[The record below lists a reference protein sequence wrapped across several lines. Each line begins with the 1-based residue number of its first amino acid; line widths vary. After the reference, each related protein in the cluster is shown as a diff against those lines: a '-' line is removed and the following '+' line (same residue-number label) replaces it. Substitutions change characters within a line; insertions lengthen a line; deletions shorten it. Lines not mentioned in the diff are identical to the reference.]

1 MANWDDITSVGDV
14 HDRRGMTPALAFT
27 GGGGIVVL
35 LLTLGLNYLGFNVSP
50 DTVSTVVNS
59 LGTSAVDTQEQPA
72 EFQGEDNYEVFISKV
87 LGSTNET
94 WAGVFAKNSLTY
106 DKPQVVLF
114 RNATNSG
121 CGIASSAVGPFY
133 CPSDQ
138 KIYLDETFFD
148 ELRTKFGSNTGDV
161 AQAYVIA
168 HEVGHHVQYQLG
180 LFDSQEATSQYG
192 SIETELQ
199 ADCYAGVWAYAQNK
213 NGLFANGEISQATN
227 AAGAVGDDNI
237 QQRTNGRVTPET
249 WTHGSSAQRV
259 AAFNTGYNTGQPSQ
273 CVNLA
278 Q

>member
-1 MANWDDITSVGDV
+1 MANWDDITSVGNV
-14 HDRRGMTPALAFT
+14 EDRRGMTPALAFT
-27 GGGGIVVL
+27 GGGGVVVL
-35 LLTLGLNYLGFNVSP
+35 LLTIGLNYLGFNVSP

-59 LGTSAVDTQEQPA
+59 LGASTVDTQEQPA
-72 EFQGEDNYEVFISKV
+72 EFQGQDSYEVFVSKA
-87 LGSTNET
+87 LGSADDA
-94 WAGVFAKNSLTY
+94 WVSVFSKNGLTY
-106 DKPQVVLF
+106 SAPKMVLF
-114 RNATNSG
+114 RNAANSG

-138 KIYLDETFFD
+138 TIYLDETFFD

-180 LFDSQEATSQYG
+180 LFDSQDTTSQYG

-227 AAGAVGDDNI
+227 AAAAVGDDNI
-237 QQRTNGRVTPET
+237 QQRTTGRVSPES

-259 AAFNTGYNTGQPSQ
+259 AAFNKGYETGQPSR

>member
-1 MANWDDITSVGDV
+1 MANWDNITSVGDV
-14 HDRRGMTPALAFT
+14 EDRRGVSPALAFT

-59 LGTSAVDTQEQPA
+59 LGSAKADTKAQPA
-72 EFQGEDNYEVFISKV
+72 EFQGQDSYETFVSKA
-87 LGSTNET
+87 LGSTNDV
-94 WAGVFAKNSLTY
+94 WSNIFSKQGLTY
-106 DKPQVVLF
+106 QKPHMVLF

-138 KIYLDETFFD
+138 TIYLDETFFN
-148 ELRTKFGSNTGDV
+148 ELRSRFGGNTGDV

-168 HEVGHHVQYQLG
+168 HEVGHNVQYQLG
-180 LFDSQEATSQYG
+180 LFDSQDANSQIG

-199 ADCYAGVWAYAQNK
+199 ADCYAGVWAYAENK
-213 NGLFANGEISQATN
+213 NGLFVNGEINQATS
-227 AAGAVGDDNI
+227 AAAAVGDDNI
-237 QQRTNGRVTPET
+237 QQKTTGRVSPES

-259 AAFNTGYNTGQPSQ
+259 AAFNQGYETGRPSM

-278 Q
+278 R

>member
-14 HDRRGMTPALAFT
+14 QDRRGMTPALAFT

-59 LGTSAVDTQEQPA
+59 LGTSAVDTQAQPA

-94 WAGVFAKNSLTY
+94 WAGVFAKNGLTY

-133 CPSDQ
+133 CPGDR

>member
-1 MANWDDITSVGDV
+1 MANWDNITSVGDV
-14 HDRRGMTPALAFT
+14 EDRRGLSPALAFT

-35 LLTLGLNYLGFNVSP
+35 LLTLGLNYLGFNISP

-59 LGTSAVDTQEQPA
+59 LGSSKVDTQDQPT
-72 EFQGEDNYEVFISKV
+72 EFQGKDSYEVFVSKA
-87 LGSTNET
+87 LGSTNDV
-94 WAGVFAKNSLTY
+94 WNSVFAKNGLSY
-106 DKPQVVLF
+106 QKPRLVLF
-114 RNATNSG
+114 RSATNSG

-133 CPSDQ
+133 CPNDQ
-138 KIYLDETFFD
+138 TIYIDETFFD
-148 ELRTKFGSNTGDV
+148 ELYNQFGGNTGDV

-180 LFDSQEATSQYG
+180 LFDSQDPSSRYG
-192 SIETELQ
+192 AIETELQ
-199 ADCYAGVWAYAQNK
+199 ADCYAGVWAYAENK

-227 AAGAVGDDNI
+227 AASAVGDDNV
-237 QQRTNGRVTPET
+237 QQKTTGRVSPES

-259 AAFNTGYNTGQPSQ
+259 GAFNKGYSTGQPSQ